1 MIFNATDSRSYRKF
15 GIFQKE
21 TFSSAYCFA
30 KGRARVSILLSRQ
43 REGLTKQRVP
53 SKKGDSIKR
62 LPLARYFI
70 YSNRADYLS
79 AGSTRHALFLD
90 TSISIQRSKQY
101 PSVLSLSVFVIIT
114 IIVIVQSPTNFSRR
128 DFHGSIM
135 TNRKPK
141 RETKCKRQAPRG
153 LTCNQSFRRTVTRV
167 LIRLIRKLENQGYS
181 GFVLCGTQAHETYID
196 EFYETYREYQM
207 EHSKISSTKV
217 EQRDTIIMVTI
228 ANSQKQIYLV
238 HLNSHFVTLYQHL
251 RSHSRNSHLQ
261 NLIFPF
267 YLGETNFQIFKYH
280 SKH

>member
-101 PSVLSLSVFVIIT
+101 PSVLSLSLSLPLCLRDNYDNRDRSISNQFFT
-114 IIVIVQSPTNFSRR
+114 PRFSRFNY
-128 DFHGSIM
+128 D
-135 TNRKPK
+135 KQK
-141 RETKCKRQAPRG
+141 AK
-153 LTCNQSFRRTVTRV
+153 TRN
-167 LIRLIRKLENQGYS
+167 E
-181 GFVLCGTQAHETYID
+181 
-196 EFYETYREYQM
+196 M
-207 EHSKISSTKV
+207 
-217 EQRDTIIMVTI
+217 
-228 ANSQKQIYLV
+228 
-238 HLNSHFVTLYQHL
+238 
-251 RSHSRNSHLQ
+251 
-261 NLIFPF
+261 
-267 YLGETNFQIFKYH
+267 
-280 SKH
+280 